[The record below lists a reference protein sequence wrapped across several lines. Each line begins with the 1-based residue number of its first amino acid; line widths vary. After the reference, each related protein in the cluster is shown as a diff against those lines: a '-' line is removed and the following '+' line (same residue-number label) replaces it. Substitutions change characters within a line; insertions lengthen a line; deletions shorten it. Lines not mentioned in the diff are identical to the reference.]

1 MPSAFAPSGRTGPV
15 PSAKLRPVSEVVRTV
30 PRLTGHAWPWWST
43 GRCSGRE
50 ARSARSLD
58 ADDDGVDIS
67 EVLAAAGDDA
77 DAGGG
82 VVVAIGAK
90 SVPADRAG
98 AVVVDVEMDDGVD
111 RGATLDT
118 VTRGGLLVQPASITA
133 MTAATTNAA
142 FRPGAGTASIY
153 GSVCVSPRPYR
164 ALSIAGARASPP
176 RGNLQVDSARRAR
189 INKPDVYR

>member
-82 VVVAIGAK
+82 AVVAIGAK

-98 AVVVDVEMDDGVD
+98 AVVVDDGVD

-118 VTRGGLLVQPASITA
+118 VSRGGLLVQPASITA
-133 MTAATTNAA
+133 MTAAMTNAA

-153 GSVCVSPRPYR
+153 GSVCVSPGPCR
-164 ALSIAGARASPP
+164 ALPIAGARASPP
-176 RGNLQVDSARRAR
+176 RGNLQVDSARRVR